1 MALIL
6 RGWAGIEKAS
16 SHSGRRSV
24 ITDIIHKQKK
34 SLKVAQ
40 KVAGHKSAST
50 TVIYDE
56 PPEEA
61 TSPGGHPKSPTD
73 GHLKIPHLRT

>member
-1 MALIL
+1 VDEALREAL
-6 RGWAGIEKAS
+6 TEYLAVRLEKAS

-40 KVAGHKSAST
+40 KVAGHKSASS

-56 PPEEA
+56 PP
-61 TSPGGHPKSPTD
+61 
-73 GHLKIPHLRT
+73 